1 MVVTTSSEAQ
11 TLALGHRLGRI
22 LKGWDVVCL
31 YGDLGSGKTTLT
43 RGLAKGAGSRSR
55 VASPTFGLAR
65 VYRRSA
71 GHIYHL
77 DLYRVSADQTHD
89 IGIEEFVSDPQ
100 GICVVEWPEAGE
112 AYYPA
117 DRLEVRL
124 AHCSKGRKLILKGRG
139 PRSRQ
144 IVSGLRAN

>member
-1 MVVTTSSEAQ
+1 MVVTTSSEEQ
-11 TLALGHRLGRI
+11 TLALGRRLGRI

-43 RGLAKGAGSRSR
+43 RGLARGAGSRSR

-65 VYRRSA
+65 VYRRRR

-77 DLYRVSADQTHD
+77 DLYRVSADETRD
-89 IGIEEFVSDPQ
+89 IGLEEFVSDPR

-124 AHCSKGRKLILKGRG
+124 AHCRAGRKLTLRGRG
-139 PRSRQ
+139 PRSRE
-144 IVSGLRAN
+144 IVTRLRPA